1 MQLKKI
7 CIGLLKRFYRIF
19 KGHLSL
25 SCWRYR
31 QPYVQHLTVTINT
44 LSFPRKD
51 RIRRL
56 HWQYKIVRA
65 LTCSI
70 FNFEFPAAAHFY
82 YTEYLLTIIF
92 SKNYFIDPHLWK
104 Y

>member
-56 HWQYKIVRA
+56 RWQYKIVRA

-82 YTEYLLTIIF
+82 YSTC
-92 SKNYFIDPHLWK
+92 
-104 Y
+104 